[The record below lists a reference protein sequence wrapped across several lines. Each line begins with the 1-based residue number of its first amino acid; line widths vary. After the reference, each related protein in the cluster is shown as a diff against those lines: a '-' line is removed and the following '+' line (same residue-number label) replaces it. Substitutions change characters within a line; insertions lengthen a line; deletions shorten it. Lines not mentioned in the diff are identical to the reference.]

1 MEEFDKLQEI
11 VANVLNLDPSEI
23 KPETTFVGDLGADSL
38 DVYQIIMDLE
48 DAFGVKIPQDQV
60 ERITTVGQASELIKK
75 AVEENQ

>member
-11 VANVLNLDPSEI
+11 VAAVLNLDPHEI

-48 DAFGVKIPQDQV
+48 DAFGVKIPQEQV
-60 ERITTVGQASELIKK
+60 EKITTVGQASELIKQ
-75 AVEENQ
+75 AVADNQ